1 MDQMNQNTDIISK
14 LNNLDAKL
22 STVIE
27 RLNKLESTKTNN
39 ELPQPSEILIFCEYC
54 RYATN
59 YIREF
64 SQIYRCANCKTVRKL

>member
-1 MDQMNQNTDIISK
+1 MNQNTDIISK

-39 ELPQPSEILIFCEYC
+39 THPSDILIFCEYC
-54 RYATN
+54 RYATT
-59 YIREF
+59 YTREF
-64 SQIYRCANCKTVRKL
+64 SQIYRCENCKTVRKL